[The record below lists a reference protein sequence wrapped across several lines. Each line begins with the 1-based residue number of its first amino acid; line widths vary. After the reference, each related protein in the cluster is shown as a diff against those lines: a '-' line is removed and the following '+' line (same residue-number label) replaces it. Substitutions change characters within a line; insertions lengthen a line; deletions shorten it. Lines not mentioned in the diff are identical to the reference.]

1 MDVGDFRC
9 PVSFR
14 VRVYDTKLNYRTH
27 NVIPYKSDKSDTV
40 IFSMMRSS
48 EMVIVGLRDGHCF
61 AENDRL
67 SGPKRKE
74 FPIEEDIRNVV
85 CNMLAHN
92 NQIIV
97 VDNPDEVQD
106 SLF

>member
-1 MDVGDFRC
+1 MDVSDFRR
-9 PVSFR
+9 PISFH
-14 VRVYDTKLNYRTH
+14 VRVYDNKLNYRIH
-27 NVIPYKSDKSDTV
+27 NVVPYKTDKSDIV

-48 EMVIVGLRDGHCF
+48 ETVIVGLRDGRCF

-67 SGPKRKE
+67 YNPKRKE

-85 CNMLAHN
+85 CNMLAHD
-92 NQIIV
+92 NQIV
-97 VDNPDEVQD
+97 VIDNPDEVQD

>member
-1 MDVGDFRC
+1 MDVRDFRC
-9 PVSFR
+9 PVSFH
-14 VRVYDTKLNYRTH
+14 VRVYDSSLNYRIH
-27 NVIPYKSDKSDTV
+27 NVIPYKTDKSDTV

-48 EMVIVGLRDGHCF
+48 ETVVVSLRDGRCF

-67 SGPKRKE
+67 GNPKWAE
-74 FPIEEDIRNVV
+74 FPIEADIRGVV
-85 CNMLAHN
+85 CSMLARD
-92 NQIIV
+92 NQIVV